1 MNNLYKIC
9 FTKEK
14 TDWEKYKDFFALFL
28 EASQNFYFENKE
40 RFKTQEDCE
49 KYLNYIIDP
58 TYIVTRFSPKEAG
71 KKGLIAFVDKER
83 NYHICDNSID
93 FQDQNRLLKVNLL
106 NNHNMMNNDFYY
118 DYNYIEPVNV
128 RADNI
133 VTCISKFV
141 TFFAIKNYKLKLSNK
156 QYSENVINND
166 ILSSYVSLI
175 EEFKREIETY
185 MLNKKHLYNP
195 KGLKRETEELKLARP
210 GQIIRYEDVIIQCAI
225 KKGLISNEWLNYN
238 NIENSIKHYDN
249 NTDVNQIYDK
259 NFVDKFL
266 KDLNYTT
273 NKMYNIDLKFH
284 FDKIDS
290 HCTYSIPGTDLP
302 MFNSHY
308 MTMEDFSI
316 AGIILKLRS
325 FIEHNKLQKVLDMNL
340 LPKDKTLSGED
351 KDVISEM
358 RKILFDFNG
367 HGKLGEMQIYFL
379 DEYLDA
385 KFKIFTCLL
394 HVLPKTFKT
403 LKTNHEAVQLN
414 ALIDELY
421 SYKNVIEKTDELTK
435 FEDAYNQFKIKMN
448 EHYRYAK
455 IDPSI
460 NIQRCKSLTENKN
473 VMKNIFIKQVN
484 SNDYKNSLKIFKQI
498 IR

>member
-1 MNNLYKIC
+1 MNNLYKIN
-9 FTKEK
+9 FTNEI
-14 TDWEKYKDFFALFL
+14 TNWEEYKDFFVHFL
-28 EASQNFYFENKE
+28 ASNGNFYFENKE
-40 RFKTQEDCE
+40 PFKTKEDCE
-49 KYLNYIIDP
+49 RYFNNIINP
-58 TYIVTRFSPKEAG
+58 TYIITRFSPKEAG
-71 KKGLIAFVDKER
+71 KKGLIAFVDKEN

-93 FQDQNRLLKVNLL
+93 FENQNRLLYVNLL
-106 NNHNMMNNDFYY
+106 NNQNIIGKDFDY
-118 DYNYIEPVNV
+118 DYKYIEPVNV

-133 VTCISKFV
+133 ANCISKYV
-141 TFFAIKNYKLKLSNK
+141 TFFAIKEYKLKLSNK
-156 QYSENVINND
+156 QYSENIISNAV
-166 ILSSYVSLI
+166 LSSYVSLI
-175 EEFKREIETY
+175 EEFKREIEDY
-185 MLNKKHLYNP
+185 MLNKHHLYTP
-195 KGLKRETEELKLARP
+195 KRLKKETEELKLSRP
-210 GQIIRYEDVIIQCAI
+210 GQIIRYEDVIVHCAI
-225 KKGLISNEWLNYN
+225 KKGIISNEWLNYN

-249 NTDVNQIYDK
+249 NTDINQIFDK

-290 HCTYSIPGTDLP
+290 HCTYSIPGSDLP
-302 MFNSHY
+302 MYNSHY
-308 MTMEDFSI
+308 MTIEDFSI
-316 AGIILKLRS
+316 AGLILKLRS
-325 FIEHNKLQKVLDMNL
+325 LFEYNKLQKVLDINL
-340 LPKDKTLSGED
+340 LPKDNSLSDEE
-351 KDVISEM
+351 KDVIAEM
-358 RKILFDFNG
+358 RKILFDYNG
-367 HGKLGEMQIYFL
+367 HGKLGEMQNYFL
-379 DEYLDA
+379 NEYLES

-435 FEDAYNQFKIKMN
+435 FEEAYNQFKIKMN

-498 IR
+498 TR